1 LIIAAE
7 DAALGP
13 HPINTFAGGKM
24 AEVTLYK
31 PDATVRYPNASDAS
45 VQNGVLSF
53 SLQKDSIHPFEQKI
67 QTNVPFLVVEDLGS

>member
-1 LIIAAE
+1 
-7 DAALGP
+7 
-13 HPINTFAGGKM
+13 M

-31 PDATVRYPNASDAS
+31 PDATVRYPNATDAV

-53 SLQKDSIHPFEQKI
+53 SLQKDSIHLLPQKI

>member
-1 LIIAAE
+1 
-7 DAALGP
+7 
-13 HPINTFAGGKM
+13 M

-31 PDATVRYPNASDAS
+31 PDATVRYPNATDAV

-53 SLQKDSIHPFEQKI
+53 SLQKDSVHPLPQRI

>member
-1 LIIAAE
+1 
-7 DAALGP
+7 
-13 HPINTFAGGKM
+13 
-24 AEVTLYK
+24 V
-31 PDATVRYPNASDAS
+31 

>member
-1 LIIAAE
+1 
-7 DAALGP
+7 
-13 HPINTFAGGKM
+13 M

-31 PDATVRYPNASDAS
+31 PDATVRYPNATDAS

-53 SLQKDSIHPFEQKI
+53 SLQKDSTHPFAQKI

>member
-1 LIIAAE
+1 
-7 DAALGP
+7 
-13 HPINTFAGGKM
+13 M

-31 PDATVRYPNASDAS
+31 PDATVRYPNATETV

-53 SLQKDSIHPFEQKI
+53 SLQKDSIHPLPQKI